1 MPTATTALMTAETTK
16 IAKTVLRRLLIL
28 PVAATAVMAMVSLA
42 PAPAAAEDASASST
56 MPQVAQ
62 ASEVQTDGQI
72 SIPGSTPAVTVA
84 PTDQRVLGN
93 PDAPVTM
100 VEFSSMTCPHCAS
113 FHNDTLAKLKKDF
126 IDTGKVKLVMSDFP
140 FDGVALRASMLA
152 RCVPPSRYFDFVD
165 VLFKN
170 QQRWARSRDPI
181 ATLKT
186 FGALVGLDATAVD
199 ACLANENLQTAIL
212 TSQLEAQ
219 ERYNIRSTPTFILNN
234 DTDRI
239 VGAEDYDVFKRK
251 IEALLPDEDS

>member
-42 PAPAAAEDASASST
+42 PAPASAQNALAPVT
-56 MPQVAQ
+56 VAQ
-62 ASEVQTDGQI
+62 ATEVQTDGQI

-199 ACLANENLQTAIL
+199 TCLANEDLQNAIL